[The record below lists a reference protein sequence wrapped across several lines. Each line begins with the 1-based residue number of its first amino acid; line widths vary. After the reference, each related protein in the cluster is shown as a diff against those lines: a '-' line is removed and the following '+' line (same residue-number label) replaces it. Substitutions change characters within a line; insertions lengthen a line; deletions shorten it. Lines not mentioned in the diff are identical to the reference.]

1 MARPSGSRCDGSE
14 TPAQRVMVVEDNP
27 DTALLIEHA
36 LAGPDTTVEVV
47 TYTDGE
53 HALASLHGTDG
64 EDPEAPLPSLI
75 LLDLKLP
82 RLDGTEVL
90 RRLRADPRTRLTPVV
105 VFTSSDEPSDLA
117 ACYQSGANSY
127 IRKPVDFDRFSE
139 ILGEVADYWLSV
151 NHLAYDPHDP
161 ASVRPEQPHRE
172 QARGP

>member
-1 MARPSGSRCDGSE
+1 MARPSGSPYDGSE
-14 TPAQRVMVVEDNP
+14 TQPQRVMVIEDNP
-27 DTALLIEHA
+27 DTGLLIEHA
-36 LAGPDTTVEVV
+36 LDGPDTVVEVV

-53 HALASLHGTDG
+53 QALASLHGTDG

-127 IRKPVDFDRFSE
+127 VRKPVDFDRFTQV
-139 ILGEVADYWLSV
+139 LGEVAEYWLSV

-161 ASVRPEQPHRE
+161 ASVRDEEPRRE
-172 QARGP
+172 QTREP